1 MEMENFILVTG
12 PSHIEDTS
20 TPNLIQLWRM
30 NIMLD
35 SNVELETFLLLEK
48 KSR

>member
-1 MEMENFILVTG
+1 MENFILVTG
-12 PSHIEDTS
+12 LSHIEDTS